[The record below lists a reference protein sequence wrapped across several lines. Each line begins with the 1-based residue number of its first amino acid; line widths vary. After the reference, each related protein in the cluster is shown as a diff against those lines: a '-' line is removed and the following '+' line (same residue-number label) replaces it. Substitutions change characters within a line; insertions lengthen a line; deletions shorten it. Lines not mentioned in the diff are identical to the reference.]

1 MPEFDALLLTVRTR
15 STLRD
20 PSEARLAIT
29 AVAGSLAACLDDPDR
44 ETGPRQAPL
53 RTPAAQAGA
62 QAGARVR
69 DGTKHPESTL
79 TLSVSGFVEE
89 VARRSGWPLDRS
101 KYAAQAVLSA
111 LAEHDPELRQAV
123 LRRLPLAAELFT
135 PPGATS

>member
-1 MPEFDALLLTVRTR
+1 MPEFDDLLLTVRTR

-20 PSEARLAIT
+20 PTEARLAIT

-44 ETGPRQAPL
+44 NALPRQSQRSL
-53 RTPAAQAGA
+53 AAT
-62 QAGARVR
+62 
-69 DGTKHPESTL
+69 DGESEL
-79 TLSVSGFVEE
+79 SLSVSGFVEE

-123 LRRLPLAAELFT
+123 LRRLPLAAELFS
-135 PPGATS
+135 PPGAPA

>member
-1 MPEFDALLLTVRTR
+1 MPEFDDLLLTVRTR

-29 AVAGSLAACLDDPDR
+29 AVAGSLAACLDDPER
-44 ETGPRQAPL
+44 ELFPRQAQ
-53 RTPAAQAGA
+53 RTPAAKEVAKDGA
-62 QAGARVR
+62 K
-69 DGTKHPESTL
+69 DGDGELS
-79 TLSVSGFVEE
+79 LSVSGFVEE
-89 VARRSGWPLDRS
+89 VARRSGWPLERS

-135 PPGATS
+135 PPGAPA

>member
-1 MPEFDALLLTVRTR
+1 MPEFDDLLLTVRTR

-20 PSEARLAIT
+20 PTEARLAIT

-44 ETGPRQAPL
+44 NALPRQSQRSL
-53 RTPAAQAGA
+53 AAK
-62 QAGARVR
+62 
-69 DGTKHPESTL
+69 DGESEL
-79 TLSVSGFVEE
+79 SLSVSGFVEE

-123 LRRLPLAAELFT
+123 LRRLPLAAELFS
-135 PPGATS
+135 PPGAPA

>member
-1 MPEFDALLLTVRTR
+1 MADFDDLLLTVRTR

-44 ETGPRQAPL
+44 DALPRQAQ
-53 RTPAAQAGA
+53 RTPPGRDAVGKLGAARTG
-62 QAGARVR
+62 
-69 DGTKHPESTL
+69 ESEL
-79 TLSVSGFVEE
+79 SLSVSGFVEE

-135 PPGATS
+135 PPGAAT